1 MAADEGKAGEGTPR
15 APASPEAE
23 GPSRER
29 SAKAT
34 PANPWENGKVL
45 AGNPESLREVVLE
58 EAKYLERLSR
68 RLEALVE
75 SQTELS
81 RRIGVYI
88 RALGI
93 LPAIGRGIAAGFGVF
108 LGATLVAGL
117 FVVFLSRWEAVPIV
131 GEFVKRILEY
141 IENKP

>member
-1 MAADEGKAGEGTPR
+1 MVDVVSANTEPMKRAGEPPVADR
-15 APASPEAE
+15 AAASN
-23 GPSRER
+23 SDTNSTSNR
-29 SAKAT
+29 
-34 PANPWENGKVL
+34 WENGKLL
-45 AGNPESLREVVLE
+45 AGDPESLRQIVLE

-68 RLEALVE
+68 RLEALIE

-81 RRIGVYI
+81 RRISIYI

-93 LPAIGRGIAAGFGVF
+93 LPAIGRGIAGGFGVF

-131 GEFVKRILEY
+131 GEFVKRILDY
-141 IENKP
+141 IKNVQ

>member
-1 MAADEGKAGEGTPR
+1 MNRAGGLPLDESGNANSSDKDSAADR
-15 APASPEAE
+15 
-23 GPSRER
+23 
-29 SAKAT
+29 
-34 PANPWENGKVL
+34 WENGKLL
-45 AGNPESLREVVLE
+45 AGNPESLRQIVLE

-68 RLEALVE
+68 RLEALIE

-81 RRIGVYI
+81 RRIGIYI
-88 RALGI
+88 HALGI

-141 IENKP
+141 IQTKP